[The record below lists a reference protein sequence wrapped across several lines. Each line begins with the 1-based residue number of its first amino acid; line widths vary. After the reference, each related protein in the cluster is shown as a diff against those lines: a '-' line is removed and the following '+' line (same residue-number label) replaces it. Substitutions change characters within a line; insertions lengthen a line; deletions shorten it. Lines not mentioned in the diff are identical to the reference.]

1 MKITPRYDKPSVTFL
16 MTIEGKKLKN
26 YKGNAKI
33 LDKEHNIIKT
43 SQIIPNIETEIKMP
57 NNFRSW
63 SPEDPYLY
71 QIEYTYGKDIVK
83 SYFGMRKFSI
93 GLDKKNIKRLF
104 LNNKPYFHKG
114 VLDQGYWSDGYITA
128 PSDEAIIYDIQT
140 MKDLGFNMLRKHIK
154 IEPKRWYYH
163 CDTIGMLVWQDQP
176 SGGTFPFKHFNH
188 TQFIKDNE
196 YKKFNIDNKKGRK
209 NFVRDIERTI
219 DQLYNIPSISTW
231 VPFNEGWGQ
240 FDSVKIAKII
250 KSLDKTRFVDHTSGW
265 IDQNGLDFKSI
276 HIYNKEIKFKPDK
289 LNRPIVLSEFGGFG
303 RIIKNHVG
311 CKRQFSYIMYD
322 TKLRLTK
329 GIKNLLK
336 YEVYPNIEKGLC
348 ASVYTQLSDIEEE
361 VNGFLTYDRKIVKVD
376 KKIIKEVNDLLNLEY
391 LSKI

>member
-1 MKITPRYDKPSVTFL
+1 
-16 MTIEGKKLKN
+16 MTIEGKNLEN
-26 YKGNAKI
+26 MKGKIKI
-33 LDKEHNIIKT
+33 LDKEQKIIQT
-43 SQIIPNIETEIKMP
+43 SLIIPNIETEIKMP
-57 NNFRSW
+57 DNFRSW

-71 QIEYTYGKDIVK
+71 RVEYIFGKDVVK

-104 LNNKPYFHKG
+104 LNNKPYFQKG

-163 CDTIGMLVWQDQP
+163 CDKIGMLVWQDQP
-176 SGGTFPFKHFNH
+176 SGGNFPIKYFRSNL
-188 TQFIKDNE
+188 FIKDNN
-196 YKKFNIDNKKGRK
+196 YQIFSRDNEKGRK
-209 NFVRDIERTI
+209 NFMRDLERTI
-219 DQLYNIPSISTW
+219 DQLYNTPSISTW

-240 FDSVKIAKII
+240 FDSVKIAQKI
-250 KSLDKTRFVDHTSGW
+250 KSLDKTRFVDHASGW
-265 IDQNGLDFKSI
+265 IDQNGIDFKSL
-276 HIYNKEIKFKPDK
+276 HIYRKPILFDLDK

-311 CKRQFSYIMYD
+311 CQRQFSYIMFD
-322 TKLRLTK
+322 TEKELTK
-329 GIKNLLK
+329 EIKNLLK
-336 YEVYPNIEKGLC
+336 YEIYPNIEKGLC

-361 VNGFLTYDRKIVKVD
+361 VNGLLTYDRKILKVNRN
-376 KKIIKEVNDLLNLEY
+376 IIKEVNNLLKLE
-391 LSKI
+391 